1 MNFLYCL
8 RTHRIIPPLNS
19 LDTFTLSAFEIN
31 RLIKQ
36 AMRTFSCSKHSGFTL
51 IELMIVVAIIGI
63 LSSIAVPAYQ
73 HYVKKAEMASALS
86 MLKSLLT
93 PAELYYQQHG
103 AISSEQSNDIWQA
116 LGTSASASSLGTLSI
131 EDDGFAFAF
140 DNSAI
145 TTGTRLLYS
154 RAANGWFC
162 TTFLGE
168 GESAD
173 IIASS
178 CPESQP

>member
-1 MNFLYCL
+1 
-8 RTHRIIPPLNS
+8 
-19 LDTFTLSAFEIN
+19 
-31 RLIKQ
+31 
-36 AMRTFSCSKHSGFTL
+36 
-51 IELMIVVAIIGI
+51 MIVVAIIGI

-116 LGTSASASSLGTLSI
+116 LGTSASASNLGTLSI

-162 TTFLGE
+162 TTSLGE